1 MKLLQILK
9 ASILAALFAAVAAA
23 GAAEPGGE
31 PADWRVEFEAVCS
44 QTDSS
49 MTLTSEELAQLVAR
63 CDRLI
68 EQIGAEA
75 EVVRRVYLK
84 RLKNCRELFAYVL
97 ASRTAE
103 PAGGQVAAPPSAAAP
118 VAAPGEA
125 PAEATPGAAS
135 PPAETPA
142 GAAPV
147 DVAPVEAAPPR

>member
-1 MKLLQILK
+1 MKLLQILRV
-9 ASILAALFAAVAAA
+9 SIIAVVLAAAAA

-31 PADWRVEFEAVCS
+31 AADWRVEFEAVCS

-49 MTLTSEELAQLVAR
+49 MSLTSEELAQLIAR
-63 CDRLI
+63 CDTLI

-97 ASRTAE
+97 ASR
-103 PAGGQVAAPPSAAAP
+103 AA
-118 VAAPGEA
+118 EA
-125 PAEATPGAAS
+125 PAEATPGPAS
-135 PPAETPA
+135 PPAVTPA
-142 GAAPV
+142 VAAPV